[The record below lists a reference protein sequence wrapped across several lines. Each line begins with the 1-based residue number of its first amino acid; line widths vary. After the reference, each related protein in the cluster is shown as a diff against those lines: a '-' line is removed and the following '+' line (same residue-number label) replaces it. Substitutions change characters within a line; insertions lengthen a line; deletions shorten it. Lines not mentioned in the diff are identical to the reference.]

1 MIRLENLY
9 KSYGNKKVLDNI
21 NAEFEKGKIYGLFG
35 RNGAGKTTLFRIM
48 SNQVL
53 NFDGSVKLDDIDI
66 KENQDITDKILLVSK
81 DMIPNML
88 HDDKVKNIFKSCKE
102 LLNGW
107 DDSTC
112 ENLVKVFNID
122 INKKYNKYSDGFK
135 NLITLII
142 GLSSEA
148 EVLLFD
154 EPSTALDANHRYK
167 FYELLL
173 EDTEKKNRTVF
184 ISTHII
190 DEVER
195 IIEDVIILDN
205 GKFIVNEDIYSFNEK
220 SYEISGNKDLVDK
233 FVVNKNILDQ
243 KTIMDNKIVSVYDNL
258 SQDEILNLKSN
269 DIEIKKLGLQDI
281 YVMITNKED
290 LR

>member
-1 MIRLENLY
+1 MIRLENLH

-48 SNQVL
+48 SNQIL

-66 KENQDITDKILLVSK
+66 KENQDINDKILLVSK
-81 DMIPNML
+81 DMIPSML
-88 HDDKVKNIFKSCKE
+88 HDDKVKDIFKACKE

-112 ENLVKVFNID
+112 ENLVKIFNID

-205 GKFIVNEDIYSFNEK
+205 GKFIVNENIYSFNEK
-220 SYEISGNKDLVDK
+220 SFEISGNKDLVDK
-233 FVVNKNILDQ
+233 FIVNKNILDQ
-243 KTIMDNKIVSVYDNL
+243 KTIMENKIVSVYDNL
-258 SQDEILNLKSN
+258 SKDEILNLKSN
-269 DIEIKKLGLQDI
+269 DIEVKKLGLQDI

>member
-1 MIRLENLY
+1 MIRIENLH

-48 SNQVL
+48 SNQIL

-88 HDDKVKNIFKSCKE
+88 NDDKVKNIFKACKD

-148 EVLLFD
+148 EILLFD

-220 SYEISGNKDLVDK
+220 SFEISGNKDLVDK
-233 FVVNKNILDQ
+233 FIVNKNILDQ

-269 DIEIKKLGLQDI
+269 DIEVKKLGLQDI